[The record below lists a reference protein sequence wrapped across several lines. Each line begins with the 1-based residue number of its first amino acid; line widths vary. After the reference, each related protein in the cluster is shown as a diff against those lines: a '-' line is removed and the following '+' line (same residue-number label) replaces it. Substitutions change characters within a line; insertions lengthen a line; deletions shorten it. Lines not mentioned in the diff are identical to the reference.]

1 LGLEIWEAGVPD
13 KPNIVFIMSDD
24 LGSPLSFTGTKGVN
38 TPNCDRVAREG
49 MFFSR
54 YYATAPTCAPSRT
67 AIFTGMYPTELNA
80 QNHHSEPDFPDY
92 VKHLAEHLRQD
103 ADYYTANVLKTPQ
116 KYPFITY
123 GKRNYCWSRQRDPS
137 LYDGDDY
144 AQLKDNQPFY
154 AEFQIFEPHVP
165 LHSLERY
172 GAEGLGVDPAA
183 VELPPYYPDT
193 PETRDIWARYLC
205 AVQVF
210 DAKVGMVLEMLQD
223 DGLLDDTIVVVFT
236 DHGRDMVR
244 AKCSL
249 YDAGI
254 HVPMA
259 IRIPEKYRPGRYQ
272 PGTVSDRLI
281 SGVDILPT
289 MLSLAGIDPPP
300 FLAGVPF
307 LGGRAKER
315 PLAYAHRDRVLTH
328 IDRMRAITDGRY
340 HYIRNYMP
348 DQPAIPQPLLRV
360 DLEFATDEMV
370 LEMLRLRAEGM
381 LTPEQEDVLAEV
393 RPGEQLF
400 DNETDPHQ
408 LKNLADDPR
417 SLPVLRRMRTALQ
430 LWIAQ
435 TQDKGF
441 LPEPAEAAQ
450 KGAGVV
456 PLWQQITEGKYNVE
470 DYGVYDLPADPQFA
484 AMFQ

>member
-1 LGLEIWEAGVPD
+1 MPD

-24 LGSPLSFTGTKGVN
+24 LGSAVSFTGTKGVN
-38 TPNCDRVAREG
+38 TANFDRVAREG

-54 YYATAPTCAPSRT
+54 YYAAAPTCAPSRT

-92 VKHLAEHLRQD
+92 VKHLAEHLR
-103 ADYYTANVLKTPQ
+103 AGGDYYTANVMKTPE

-123 GKRNYCWSRQRDPS
+123 GKRDYNWSRQHDPS
-137 LYDGDDY
+137 IYDGDDY
-144 AQLKDNQPFY
+144 AQLKDHQPFF

-165 LHSLERY
+165 HHSLERY
-172 GAEGLGVDPAA
+172 ASEGLGVDPTK

-193 PETRDIWARYLC
+193 CETREIWARYLC
-205 AVQVF
+205 AAQVF
-210 DAKVGMVLEMLQD
+210 DAKVGMVLEMLEN
-223 DGLLDDTIVVVFT
+223 DGLLDDTIVVVLT

-254 HVPMA
+254 HVPLA
-259 IRIPEKYRPGRYQ
+259 IRIPGKYRPEGYQ
-272 PGTVSDRLI
+272 PGTISDKLI

-289 MLSLAGIDPPP
+289 MLTLAGIDPPP
-300 FLAGVPF
+300 FLAGAPF
-307 LGGRAKER
+307 LGGKARER

-328 IDRMRAITDGRY
+328 IDRIRAVTDGRY

-348 DQPAIPQPLLRV
+348 AQPAIPQPLLRA

-370 LEMLRLRAEGM
+370 LEMLRLRAEGK
-381 LTPEQEDVLAEV
+381 LTPEQEEVLAEV
-393 RPGEQLF
+393 RPDEELF
-400 DNETDPHQ
+400 DNESDPHQ
-408 LKNLADDPR
+408 LTNLAGDPQF
-417 SLPVLRRMRTALQ
+417 LPVLRRMRTALQ

-441 LPEPAEAAQ
+441 LPESADAAQ
-450 KGAGVV
+450 KGASVV
-456 PLWQQITEGKYNVE
+456 PLWLQITKGKYNVE